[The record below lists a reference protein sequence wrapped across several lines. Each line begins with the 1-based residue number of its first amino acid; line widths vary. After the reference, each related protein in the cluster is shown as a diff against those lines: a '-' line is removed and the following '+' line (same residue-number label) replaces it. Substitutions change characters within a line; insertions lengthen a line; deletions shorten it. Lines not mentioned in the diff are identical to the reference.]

1 MKGDGFIY
9 APRQKTLQ
17 YRPSPFLHPRDF
29 PPVRVRSLILI
40 LLAALLA
47 GAVWLF
53 LPPPAAP
60 SATFATLTGAK
71 PSLADWRGQPVL
83 VTFWA
88 TDCPTCL
95 KEIPALK
102 DLHGRYAARG
112 LHLVAV
118 AMPYDL
124 PSRVVSFA
132 REWALSYPVALDL
145 RGDNTRAFNV
155 SVTPTTFLLD
165 AEGRIRQRIVGG
177 FDPAKMGA
185 LIETLLND
193 V

>member
-1 MKGDGFIY
+1 VRFRNPI
-9 APRQKTLQ
+9 L
-17 YRPSPFLHPRDF
+17 FLL
-29 PPVRVRSLILI
+29 VIA
-40 LLAALLA
+40 LAASAWLA
-47 GAVWLF
+47 WA
-53 LPPPAAP
+53 PTPAPPA
-60 SATFATLTGAK
+60 SFATITGAK

-83 VTFWA
+83 IAFWA

-95 KEIPALK
+95 KEIPMLK
-102 DLHGRYAARG
+102 DLHGRYAPRG
-112 LHLVAV
+112 LRMVAV

-132 REWALSYPVALDL
+132 REWALPYAVALDPS
-145 RGDNTRAFNV
+145 GENARAFDV

-165 AEGRIRQRIVGG
+165 ANSRIRSRIVGD

-193 V
+193 T

>member
-1 MKGDGFIY
+1 MRFRHLIFVLLALALGSAFW
-9 APRQKTLQ
+9 LVSS
-17 YRPSPFLHPRDF
+17 PSP
-29 PPVRVRSLILI
+29 
-40 LLAALLA
+40 A
-47 GAVWLF
+47 
-53 LPPPAAP
+53 PPA
-60 SATFATLTGAK
+60 SFATITGAK

-83 VTFWA
+83 IAFWA

-102 DLHGRYAARG
+102 DLHGRYAPRG
-112 LHLVAV
+112 LRVVAV

-132 REWALSYPVALDL
+132 REWALPYAVALDPS
-145 RGDNTRAFNV
+145 GENARAFDV

-165 AEGRIRQRIVGG
+165 AKSRIRRRIVGD
-177 FDPAKMGA
+177 FDPAALGA

-193 V
+193 A